1 MQNIIEVIQKRTSV
15 RTYSKQ
21 PIEQNQRAALEAYL
35 KTAAENPFGAHVR
48 LAVVDSADAPE
59 RLGTYGFIRGA
70 QTYVAGCVKKGG
82 RDLEGFG
89 FAFEQ
94 AVLFATQMGLG
105 TCWLGGTLRRGAFG
119 KALALAD
126 DEMLPA
132 VSPVG
137 YAAQRRSLTE
147 RIVAS
152 SAGARKRMDFDAL
165 FFDSNYGT
173 PMATK
178 DERFRT
184 CLEMVRIGPSASN
197 KQPWRVIR
205 ADGNYHF
212 YMAKSPGYAG
222 NAMGFAIQR
231 IDMGIAACHFMLT
244 AHEMGLDGHIFYDD
258 PKLLTPEQEKK
269 GIDYRFS
276 WGQG

>member
-1 MQNIIEVIQKRTSV
+1 MENIIDVIQKRVSV

-21 PIEQNQRAALEAYL
+21 PIGESQRTALETYL
-35 KTAAENPFGAHVR
+35 ETAAENPFGTHVR
-48 LAVVDSADAPE
+48 LALVDSADAPE

-70 QTYVAGCVKKGG
+70 KTFVAGCVKKGVH
-82 RDLEGFG
+82 DMEGFG

-94 AVLFATQMGLG
+94 AVLFATQLGLG
-105 TCWLGGTLRRGAFG
+105 TCWLGGTLRRGAFE
-119 KALALAD
+119 KALNVT
-126 DEMLPA
+126 DELLPA

-137 YAAQRRSLTE
+137 VSAVRRSLTE
-147 RIVAS
+147 RIVAAG
-152 SAGARKRMDFDAL
+152 AGARKRLDFDAL
-165 FFDSNYGT
+165 FFDDKYGA

-205 ADGNYHF
+205 AGGAYHF

-222 NAMGFAIQR
+222 NAMLGFEIQR

-244 AHEMGLDGHIFYDD
+244 AAQLELDGNIFYND
-258 PKLLTPEQEKK
+258 PKLLTASQEKD
-269 GIDYRFS
+269 GIAYSFS
-276 WGQG
+276 WG